1 MAINKEK
8 NVARNIT
15 FTKKQWEMLQEL
27 ANLDCRST
35 NSLVVLMVNEGLRLS
50 TKGKQLME
58 ELKLQQE
65 QEEE

>member
-15 FTKKQWEMLQEL
+15 FTKKQWELIQQL
-27 ANLDCRST
+27 ADLDCRSA
-35 NSLVVLMVNEGLRLS
+35 NSLVVMMFNEGLRLS

-58 ELKLQQE
+58 ELKQQE
-65 QEEE
+65 KE

>member
-15 FTKKQWEMLQEL
+15 FTKKQWELIQQL
-27 ANLDCRST
+27 ADLDCRSA
-35 NSLVVLMVNEGLRLS
+35 NSLVVMMFNEGLRLS

-58 ELKLQQE
+58 ELKQQE